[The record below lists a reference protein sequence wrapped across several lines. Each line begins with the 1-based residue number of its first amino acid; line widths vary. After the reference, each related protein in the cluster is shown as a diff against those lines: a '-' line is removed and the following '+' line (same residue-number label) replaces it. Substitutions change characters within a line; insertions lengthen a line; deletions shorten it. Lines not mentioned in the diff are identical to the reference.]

1 MLGAAFYTKFEIKT
15 SNLCKKGLI
24 SPNVHY
30 IGKLACIKK
39 PCLHCREPISYWNQ
53 LYWCSFLV

>member
-30 IGKLACIKK
+30 IGKLACINK
-39 PCLHCREPISYWNQ
+39 PCLHCREPISY
-53 LYWCSFLV
+53 